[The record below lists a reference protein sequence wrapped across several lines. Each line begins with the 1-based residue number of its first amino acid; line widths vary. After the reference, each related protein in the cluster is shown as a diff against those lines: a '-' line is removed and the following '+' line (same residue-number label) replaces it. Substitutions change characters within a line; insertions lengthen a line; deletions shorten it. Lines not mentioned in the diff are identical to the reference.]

1 MKIRNVEQ
9 FRQVNYEI
17 EDKDV
22 VKFLNDEGI
31 HYIDKSMRDGV
42 LVWTYLRTKLLL
54 DTLAKF
60 ERG

>member
-1 MKIRNVEQ
+1 
-9 FRQVNYEI
+9 VNYEI

-54 DTLAKF
+54 NTLAKF